1 MWHWGPS
8 KVENLDIIDSYTGR
22 SGIPIRMRW
31 NVLERSEM
39 TSVNSSEGPAGS
51 RTRISSSQIPN
62 IYVSNYSS
70 CPCLSSITLS
80 LSLLLAQRQRVACLC
95 IACTCEPTRCST
107 VQNILGTV
115 DSLILI
121 QCVVSWGRHLTGL
134 QNSLCSMILCDKKN
148 KESCNRWYDLS
159 LSETVCDHTKR
170 QTKSTTNSKV
180 LETTHL
186 PCTSKTV
193 RMCTWSQ
200 QNCTL
205 ETLFGIIK
213 TFAQCSKS
221 FICISFSVFVSR
233 FLYDM
238 VCFPAGRRRVHC
250 GYKGMDTVRSNTQV
264 ALRQLNTFI

>member
-1 MWHWGPS
+1 M
-8 KVENLDIIDSYTGR
+8 EC
-22 SGIPIRMRW
+22 
-31 NVLERSEM
+31 
-39 TSVNSSEGPAGS
+39 S
-51 RTRISSSQIPN
+51 RTFRNDLCELLGRASRQQKSYIIISPSQIPN
-62 IYVSNYSS
+62 IYVSNYS
-70 CPCLSSITLS
+70 CPCLSSITLP

-121 QCVVSWGRHLTGL
+121 QCIVSWGRHLTGL

-170 QTKSTTNSKV
+170 QTKSTINSKV

-193 RMCTWSQ
+193 RMCTGSQ

-205 ETLFGIIK
+205 ETLFGVIK
-213 TFAQCSKS
+213 TKLLHSALNHS
-221 FICISFSVFVSR
+221 FVSLSL
-233 FLYDM
+233 FLFHAFFMTWCAFLLEED
-238 VCFPAGRRRVHC
+238 
-250 GYKGMDTVRSNTQV
+250 GYTVAIKGWIWSE
-264 ALRQLNTFI
+264 AILRWRWGS